1 MTESK
6 NQRTYVVETGQGGT
20 PMSGYCN
27 GCGQRFMFEDTFEG
41 KRIEEAF
48 HTHDCTSRDPS

>member
-6 NQRTYVVETGQGGT
+6 KQRMYVVEAGQDGT

-27 GCGQRFMFEDTFEG
+27 ACGQRFMFEDTFEG
-41 KRIEEAF
+41 KRIENAF
-48 HTHDCTSRDPS
+48 HTHDCMGKDLR